1 MVSERFLELITKD
14 LSGEITSAE
23 LAELKGFLVQDESY
37 KRIYNTYKAYW
48 KKDNLTIA
56 DDALA
61 FQKIKDR
68 INKLEAADQPPSE
81 DRSAKNI
88 FFMYWRQIAAGL
100 ILLVCASLLVKTF
113 LIPAHDSAL
122 VWQQKQA
129 PKGVKLAITLSDGT
143 KVFLNSTSR
152 IKFPSVFNGK
162 IREVF
167 LTGEAYFDV
176 HKDHRH
182 PFIIHT
188 ANMNVK
194 VLGTAFDVK
203 AYPEDATSET
213 TLIRGSVEVTMA
225 GRPADRIILKPNEKL
240 VINNTSVNNLPGSI
254 SKVNLP
260 KDKPHN
266 ISAPQFTLTSLTF
279 YNKKDTSSIETSWIE
294 NKLVFK
300 NKLFTELATQ
310 MERWYGYNIQF
321 KNEQLKQLRFT
332 ASFEKETVSQ
342 ALDALRL
349 TEDFRYKIDGTTIYI
364 Y

>member
-14 LSGEITSAE
+14 LSGEISPAE
-23 LAELKGFLVQDESY
+23 LAELKRFLIQDESY
-37 KRIYNTYKAYW
+37 TKIYNSYKAYW
-48 KKDNLTIA
+48 KKDNVTIA
-56 DDALA
+56 DDTLA

-68 INKLEAADQPPSE
+68 INKLEAADQLPSE
-81 DRSAKNI
+81 DRPAKNT

-100 ILLVCASLLVKTF
+100 ILLVCASLAKTF
-113 LIPAHDSAL
+113 FVPAPDTAI
-122 VWQQKQA
+122 VWQQKRT

-143 KVFLNSTSR
+143 KVFLNSKSQ
-152 IKFPSVFNGK
+152 IKFPTAFNGK
-162 IREVF
+162 VREVF

-203 AYPEDATSET
+203 AYPEDAISET

-225 GRPADRIILKPNEKL
+225 DRPADRIILKPNEKL
-240 VINNTSVNNLPGSI
+240 VINNTSFNPLSGTV
-254 SKVNLP
+254 SKINLP
-260 KDKPHN
+260 KDKLHN
-266 ISAPQFTLTSLTF
+266 INATQFTLTSLTF
-279 YNKKDTSSIETSWIE
+279 YNKKDTSSIETSWVE

-321 KNEQLKQLRFT
+321 KKEQLKQLRFT
-332 ASFEKETVSQ
+332 ASFEKETVSE

-349 TEDFRYKIDGTTIYI
+349 TEDFRYKIVGATIYI